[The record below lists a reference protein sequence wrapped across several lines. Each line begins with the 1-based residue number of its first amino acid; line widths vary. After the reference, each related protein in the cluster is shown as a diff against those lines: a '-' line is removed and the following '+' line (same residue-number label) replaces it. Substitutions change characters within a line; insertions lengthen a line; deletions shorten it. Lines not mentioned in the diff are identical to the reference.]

1 MVLFFQVIIICILL
15 NTNHILSLMSTHPD
29 YEIERAFIVHQP
41 PADYQHHPWNEIE
54 QGYYTD
60 PGSGTFTRVR
70 RKGAKYIQTV
80 KKGSGLV
87 RQETERETTQ
97 EEFYTTWPM
106 TEGWRLEKVRYELPY
121 GTYTIELDIYKGSL
135 HPLITA
141 EVEFESV
148 EASRTFT
155 PPSWMGKE
163 VTEDRRYTNAHLA
176 KHGLPDNHPSAS
188 DL

>member
-1 MVLFFQVIIICILL
+1 
-15 NTNHILSLMSTHPD
+15 MSTQPE
-29 YEIERAFIVHQP
+29 YEIERAFIVYEL
-41 PADYQHHPWNEIE
+41 PADYQHHPCKEIE

-60 PGSGTFTRVR
+60 PDSGTFTRVR
-70 RKGAKYIQTV
+70 RKGAKYIQTI

-87 RQETERETTQ
+87 REETEREITQ
-97 EEFYTTWPM
+97 EEFEAVWPM
-106 TEGWRLEKVRYELPY
+106 TKGWRLEKFRYELPY
-121 GTYTIELDIYKGSL
+121 GKYIIELDIYKGSL

-155 PPSWMGKE
+155 PPSWMKVE
-163 VTEDRRYTNAHLA
+163 VTEDPRYTNAHLA
-176 KHGLPDNHPSAS
+176 KNGLPKDHVLPS